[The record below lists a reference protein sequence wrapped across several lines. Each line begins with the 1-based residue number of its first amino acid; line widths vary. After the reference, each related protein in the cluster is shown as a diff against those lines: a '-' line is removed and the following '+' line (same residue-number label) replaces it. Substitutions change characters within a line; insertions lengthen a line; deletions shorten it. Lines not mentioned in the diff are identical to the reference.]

1 MIKNSIIIEKIKDKT
16 KNDESMQNF
25 LLDILNH
32 ENENSQY
39 TKEYEKLIDKALKER
54 FTDYY
59 LLRCV

>member
-39 TKEYEKLIDKALKER
+39 TKEYEKLIDKALKEGAV
-54 FTDYY
+54 TNEI
-59 LLRCV
+59 